1 MFWHVSPLESGRKA
15 HFCCGLTAGVVLSP
29 PPACPAGI
37 KMTWHP
43 QGDYLAVQVD
53 KWTKTKKSTT
63 TNFELFSIR

>member
-1 MFWHVSPLESGRKA
+1 
-15 HFCCGLTAGVVLSP
+15 
-29 PPACPAGI
+29 
-37 KMTWHP
+37 MTWHP